1 MCPEAADDEHRNGR
15 TGQGV
20 CVSVGDLI
28 RSSRAW
34 YGIPRR
40 TLTTLL
46 GVKAKTKG
54 GLVVVERH
62 GAHDGCIVML
72 DKGGRGEPCVSGVSA
87 TWSMEGVWTGH
98 WIG

>member
-1 MCPEAADDEHRNGR
+1 
-15 TGQGV
+15 
-20 CVSVGDLI
+20 
-28 RSSRAW
+28 
-34 YGIPRR
+34 
-40 TLTTLL
+40 L